1 MSIADREL
9 AAFMS
14 AVTELYGLEQGRIS
28 AEDWLDEL
36 ESIDRMPESTTRE
49 WRFITIAASARL
61 ARRLAKAGRTGS
73 CGAKSSAHQQSEAPV
88 AEHSAFC

>member
-61 ARRLAKAGRTGS
+61 AKAGRTGS